1 MILTLAW
8 RLAIALTGAITGFGL
23 FWVCLAAWV
32 KWRSLLDVPP
42 CREFTRQQRVRV
54 PTWSLHP

>member
-8 RLAIALTGAITGFGL
+8 RLARALTGAITGTGL

-32 KWRSLLDVPP
+32 KWRSLHDVQP
-42 CREFTRQQRVRV
+42 CREFTREQHVPL
-54 PTWSLHP
+54 PTWRSHS